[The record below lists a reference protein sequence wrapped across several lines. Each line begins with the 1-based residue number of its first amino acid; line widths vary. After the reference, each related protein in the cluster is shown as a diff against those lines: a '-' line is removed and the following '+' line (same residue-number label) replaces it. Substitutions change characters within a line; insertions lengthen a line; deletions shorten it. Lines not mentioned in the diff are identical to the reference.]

1 MSSILHVC
9 FPCSIHMR
17 SFVFWHP
24 TRTIQVLTVVVSYA
38 YTIQTCCLR
47 AAGRSLNLRVGGVI
61 ATVAMVYRNLHES
74 RRRAYVI
81 VDDCGYCNG
90 TMINRVHQVEN
101 KRALV
106 SNLGCWNQGSECS
119 STDIGCG
126 PKFCKDALLE

>member
-1 MSSILHVC
+1 MRIRYKPVVC
-9 FPCSIHMR
+9 VQLVAECDYG
-17 SFVFWHP
+17 
-24 TRTIQVLTVVVSYA
+24 L
-38 YTIQTCCLR
+38 
-47 AAGRSLNLRVGGVI
+47 GSLNLRVGGVI